1 MKRYRIGY
9 GFDVHQLVP
18 DRRLVLGGVDIP
30 FDKGLMGHSDADVL
44 LHAVSDALLG
54 AMAMGDIG
62 RHFPDTDAEY
72 KDADSRDLLRGC
84 LKLLKQ
90 RSYKVGNVDAT
101 IVAQKPKLSPFID
114 QMRENMAEDLHLGID
129 DVSVKATTSE
139 QLGYTGRG
147 EGMSASAVVLIY
159 QGE

>member
-18 DRRLVLGGVDIP
+18 DRRLVLGGVEIP
-30 FDKGLMGHSDADVL
+30 FEKGLKGHSDADVL

-62 RHFPDTDAEY
+62 RHFPDTDPEY
-72 KDADSRDLLRGC
+72 KDADSRDLLRVC
-84 LKLLKQ
+84 LKLLRQ

-101 IVAQKPKLSPFID
+101 IVAQKPKLSSYID
-114 QMRENMAEDLHLGID
+114 RMRENMAEDLHLGMD
-129 DVSVKATTSE
+129 EVSVKATTSE